1 MRQGIEVDPQL
12 IRVRRERPGRT
23 LDLVQLVVVSAER
36 RPSAVEAAGV
46 MHRNVRLQRPG
57 RRKDVDLVDTV
68 VDQVAELHATRTP
81 CARHPG
87 RSERA
92 DVERDTTYPPCGMVW

>member
-68 VDQVAELHATRTP
+68 VGEVAELHATGT
-81 CARHPG
+81 ASAGQPG
-87 RSERA
+87 RSQGT
-92 DVERDTTYPPCGMVW
+92 DVELHTT

>member
-68 VDQVAELHATRTP
+68 LDQVAELHATGTP
-81 CARHPG
+81 SAGQPG
-87 RSERA
+87 RSQRTDIELH
-92 DVERDTTYPPCGMVW
+92 TT